1 MLPECCQLILNG
13 GKKNSHLHSFQANVT
28 LQIECS
34 AMEANNR
41 HMSIENFVNIVE
53 ARAKF

>member
-1 MLPECCQLILNG
+1 MLPECCQLILNR
-13 GKKNSHLHSFQANVT
+13 GKKNSHLHSFQANAT